1 MQVDSARF
9 QHTDKYVA
17 YLGTTAGR
25 LRLDL
30 AWSNMRELLPQPAT
44 GLRALDV
51 GCGTGAFGL
60 RLAELGF
67 HVDLLDASDAML
79 AQARE
84 QSSASDVEHLVSF
97 HLGDA
102 AAISEMFVSST
113 FDVVI
118 CHNVLEYVDDPVLV
132 LQALSNVLQK
142 SGRSMVSILVR
153 NRFGEALKAAMK
165 DGDSTS
171 VEAALT
177 AETVLDS
184 LYGEP
189 VRVFDPDDLRRTVER
204 AGLQVVM
211 ERGVR
216 VISDYRE
223 SSIVTEDDYERL
235 RKLEG
240 LLGAQ
245 PKLAA
250 VARYTQFLAHVRYE
264 SDPRGQA

>member
-1 MQVDSARF
+1 MQVDTARF

-30 AWSNMRELLPQPAT
+30 SWNNLRELLPQPAT
-44 GLRALDV
+44 GLRALDI
-51 GCGTGAFGL
+51 GCGTGIFGL
-60 RLAELGF
+60 RLADLGF

-84 QSSASDVEHLVSF
+84 QSSASEVEHLVSF
-97 HLGDA
+97 HLSDA
-102 AAISEMFVSST
+102 AALSEMFVSST

-132 LQALSNVLQK
+132 LQALSKLLKQ
-142 SGRSMVSILVR
+142 SGRSVASILVR
-153 NRFGEALKAAMK
+153 NRFGEALKAAIK

-204 AGLQVVM
+204 VGLQLVM

-216 VISDYRE
+216 VVSDYRE
-223 SSIVTEDDYERL
+223 SSVVTEEDYERL

-250 VARYTQFLAHVRYE
+250 VARYTQFLARVRYQ